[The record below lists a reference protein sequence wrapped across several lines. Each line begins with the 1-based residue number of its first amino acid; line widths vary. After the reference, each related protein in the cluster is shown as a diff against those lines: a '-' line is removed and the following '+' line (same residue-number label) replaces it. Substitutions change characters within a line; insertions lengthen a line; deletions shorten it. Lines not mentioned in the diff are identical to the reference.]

1 MKKFAVVLLAVL
13 LLVSCRQEEL
23 AIEDRLQFEIQK
35 PNEQELEQLSNN
47 ASNFT
52 EQEIEQYYAVIVF
65 DYQILNGN
73 KFNKLTVNHDFDW
86 GAFMDDIELDY
97 GTMYM
102 NGESSLSNFNNGSF
116 KQEILRFIFYA
127 KDFSREQLES
137 IFETYKLHISWQKKN
152 DGEIIE
158 KTIQIGDY
166 LQDKR

>member
-1 MKKFAVVLLAVL
+1 
-13 LLVSCRQEEL
+13 
-23 AIEDRLQFEIQK
+23 
-35 PNEQELEQLSNN
+35 
-47 ASNFT
+47 
-52 EQEIEQYYAVIVF
+52 
-65 DYQILNGN
+65 
-73 KFNKLTVNHDFDW
+73 
-86 GAFMDDIELDY
+86 MDDIELDY

>member
-86 GAFMDDIELDY
+86 GHLW
-97 GTMYM
+97 T
-102 NGESSLSNFNNGSF
+102 
-116 KQEILRFIFYA
+116 IL
-127 KDFSREQLES
+127 
-137 IFETYKLHISWQKKN
+137 N
-152 DGEIIE
+152 
-158 KTIQIGDY
+158 
-166 LQDKR
+166 